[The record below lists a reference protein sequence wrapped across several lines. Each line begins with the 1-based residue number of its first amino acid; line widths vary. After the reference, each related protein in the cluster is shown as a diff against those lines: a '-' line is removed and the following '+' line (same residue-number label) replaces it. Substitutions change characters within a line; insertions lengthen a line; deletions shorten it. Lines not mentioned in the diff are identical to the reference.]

1 MAAKKTTENES
12 SSDKAGSV
20 LKRIIHLG
28 INGGAGLSSARDLGD
43 RYLQNP
49 AHKTKLDRID
59 ALAKWEERKNFTSGF
74 LTSLGGIISL
84 PVAIPA
90 SLGINWVLQTRMV
103 AAMAY
108 IGGFDIDDPPV
119 RMSIALCLLGKK
131 GKELLNK
138 DIQEISELLRKNTLS
153 HLPKQT
159 IQVVNQA
166 VAGRLMQLAAA
177 KGFSRISKAIPILG
191 GAVGGVLDFM
201 SCKETAEFA
210 KELFQFHIGIESSYP
225 ESEITDKTDNG

>member
-1 MAAKKTTENES
+1 MAENEDTHEPIS
-12 SSDKAGSV
+12 NDKAASF

-28 INGGAGLSSARDLGD
+28 INGGGGLSSARELGD
-43 RYLQNP
+43 KYLQNP
-49 AHKTKLDRID
+49 AYRTKMERIN

-108 IGGFDIDDPPV
+108 VGGFDIDDPPV
-119 RMSIALCLLGKK
+119 RMSIALCLLGNK

-138 DIQEISELLRKNTLS
+138 DIAEISESLRKNTLS
-153 HLPKQT
+153 QLPKQT
-159 IQVVNQA
+159 IQLVNQA
-166 VAGRLMQLAAA
+166 VAGRLMQIAAA

-191 GAVGGVLDFM
+191 GAVGGTLDYI
-201 SCKETAEFA
+201 SCRETSAFA
-210 KELFQFHIGIESSYP
+210 KELFQFHLGVEL
-225 ESEITDKTDNG
+225 ERTETDDAE

>member
-1 MAAKKTTENES
+1 MEANDSTEKRT
-12 SSDKAGSV
+12 SSDKTGNF

-28 INGGAGLSSARDLGD
+28 INGGGGLSSARDLGD
-43 RYLQNP
+43 QYLQNP
-49 AHKTKLDRID
+49 AFKTKIERID

-119 RMSIALCLLGKK
+119 RMTIALCLLGKK
-131 GKELLNK
+131 GKQLLNR
-138 DIQEISELLRKNTLS
+138 DIQEISQLLQKNALS
-153 HLPKQT
+153 QLPKQT
-159 IQVVNQA
+159 IQLVNQA
-166 VAGRLMQLAAA
+166 VAGRLMQVATT

-191 GAVGGVLDFM
+191 GAVGGILDYM

-210 KELFQFHIGIESSYP
+210 KEFFQFEQGVEISYP
-225 ESEITDKTDNG
+225 ETKKPV

>member
-1 MAAKKTTENES
+1 MEKNNSTDNNT
-12 SSDKAGSV
+12 SSDKAGAF

-28 INGGAGLSSARDLGD
+28 INGGGGLSSARDLGD
-43 RYLQNP
+43 QYLQNP
-49 AHKTKLDRID
+49 AYTTKIERID

-119 RMSIALCLLGKK
+119 RMTIALCLLGKR
-131 GKELLNK
+131 GKKLLNK
-138 DIQEISELLRKNTLS
+138 DVQEITKLLRKNALS
-153 HLPKQT
+153 QVPKQT
-159 IQVVNQA
+159 IQLINQA
-166 VAGRLMQLAAA
+166 VAGRLMQVATA
-177 KGFSRISKAIPILG
+177 KGFSRVSKAIPILG

-201 SCKETAEFA
+201 SCRETAEFA
-210 KELFQFHIGIESSYP
+210 KELFQFHQGVEISYP
-225 ESEITDKTDNG
+225 ESDTPD